1 MMSMDDSQ
9 QGFIKCPDCDFISLS
24 QGGLGVHRSKRHKIT
39 IPDEVKSLY
48 VERIFPEGK
57 PVYCCLC
64 DVTIGS
70 IPNFRRHMK
79 NKHAGI
85 KPIESD
91 KCSICGLKFP
101 EGRGTGVHLKRKHNI
116 GSNNSCPH
124 SPTPVMSFTDR
135 ASFNTPRGS
144 RRLRR
149 RSNLSM
155 TMLCQDPSHMPDSS
169 VCSSINSNVD
179 ISSKCSCALP
189 TFPH

>member
-1 MMSMDDSQ
+1 MRYRYLFRICIIYLVYDSPPIMSMDDSQ

-79 NKHAGI
+79 NKHVV
-85 KPIESD
+85 
-91 KCSICGLKFP
+91 L
-101 EGRGTGVHLKRKHNI
+101 N
-116 GSNNSCPH
+116 
-124 SPTPVMSFTDR
+124 
-135 ASFNTPRGS
+135 
-144 RRLRR
+144 
-149 RSNLSM
+149 
-155 TMLCQDPSHMPDSS
+155 
-169 VCSSINSNVD
+169 
-179 ISSKCSCALP
+179 
-189 TFPH
+189 